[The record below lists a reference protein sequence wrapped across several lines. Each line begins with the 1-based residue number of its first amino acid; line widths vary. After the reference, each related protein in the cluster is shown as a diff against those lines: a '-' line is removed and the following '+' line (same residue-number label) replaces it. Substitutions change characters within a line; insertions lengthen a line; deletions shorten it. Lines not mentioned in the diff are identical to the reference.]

1 VTLLLEIRHA
11 ARTLVKAPGFT
22 SVTVLLIALGV
33 GATTALFSLA
43 YGVLLRPL
51 PWPEP
56 DRIVRLQETR
66 GGNAG
71 RVPWTISNTTYH
83 AWREQPATI
92 EEIGGWMRAQMMT
105 MTVASGDPERVRVG
119 RITPSLLRVLRAQPA
134 HGRLLVDDDATGV
147 VLLGHGL
154 WQRRFGGA
162 PDIVGHAFRL
172 DDQLLT
178 IVGVMP
184 EAFAFPDRETEAWLP
199 MRVARVEAGAKTIQ
213 AMIFNA
219 VARLR
224 PGVASQ
230 QAASEGSGRARAAP
244 PLGSAAV
251 ALFGSSGEIGVTA
264 ISARD
269 ALTADVRPALLVLL
283 AAVCLLFCTAIASV
297 LVLQASRAVS
307 RRREMAVRMA
317 IGASTGRLMRQW
329 LIESAAVGICGGAAG
344 LLFAAGLHR
353 ILPAV
358 LPPDFP
364 RVDDV
369 HLDAQ
374 VTIFASALTLLAI
387 GICGLLPALHLR
399 DANLVES
406 LAADGM
412 GQGPA
417 AGPRSTRMRIAMMV
431 GQVAIAAVLLVGTG
445 LLARSFSSLLAAD
458 RGFDPRNVL
467 TVHLTMKA
475 RPFASQS
482 AGAERAQQRLQALPG
497 VAHVGFGNALPFV
510 TTGGFRGFTIPS
522 PRDRSTSVQIQ
533 TLMRAVSPEYFDAMR
548 LRLIAGRALNHLDTS
563 SSRPAIVV
571 NRTFAS
577 QYLDANPVGATLPV
591 AIGSYTDWEVVG
603 IVDDVRQGGLIGVA
617 PAAFGGVSEPPQPEM
632 FFSYRQWTGSVTD
645 LVYVIRTNTDPS
657 AVAPVLRTILREE
670 DPALAID
677 SIMTMDD
684 RVMHSLA
691 RPRTY
696 AILIGGF
703 GLFALAIAAAGL
715 FGVMSYMAAQR
726 TREIGVRTALG
737 AQPAD
742 ILRLVTREAAA
753 ILAAGLAIGLAAAF
767 LLARSLA
774 PLVYG
779 VSVHD
784 ATSFVA
790 VPIVLS
796 VVVTIACAVP
806 ARRATRVSPLVALR
820 YQ

>member
-1 VTLLLEIRHA
+1 
-11 ARTLVKAPGFT
+11 
-22 SVTVLLIALGV
+22 
-33 GATTALFSLA
+33 
-43 YGVLLRPL
+43 
-51 PWPEP
+51 
-56 DRIVRLQETR
+56 
-66 GGNAG
+66 
-71 RVPWTISNTTYH
+71 
-83 AWREQPATI
+83 
-92 EEIGGWMRAQMMT
+92 
-105 MTVASGDPERVRVG
+105 
-119 RITPSLLRVLRAQPA
+119 
-134 HGRLLVDDDATGV
+134 
-147 VLLGHGL
+147 
-154 WQRRFGGA
+154 
-162 PDIVGHAFRL
+162 
-172 DDQLLT
+172 
-178 IVGVMP
+178 
-184 EAFAFPDRETEAWLP
+184 
-199 MRVARVEAGAKTIQ
+199 
-213 AMIFNA
+213 
-219 VARLR
+219 
-224 PGVASQ
+224 
-230 QAASEGSGRARAAP
+230 
-244 PLGSAAV
+244 
-251 ALFGSSGEIGVTA
+251 
-264 ISARD
+264 
-269 ALTADVRPALLVLL
+269 
-283 AAVCLLFCTAIASV
+283 
-297 LVLQASRAVS
+297 
-307 RRREMAVRMA
+307 
-317 IGASTGRLMRQW
+317 
-329 LIESAAVGICGGAAG
+329 VGICGGAAG

-753 ILAAGLAIGLAAAF
+753 ILAAGLAIGLAAAV

-790 VPIVLS
+790 VPIVLG